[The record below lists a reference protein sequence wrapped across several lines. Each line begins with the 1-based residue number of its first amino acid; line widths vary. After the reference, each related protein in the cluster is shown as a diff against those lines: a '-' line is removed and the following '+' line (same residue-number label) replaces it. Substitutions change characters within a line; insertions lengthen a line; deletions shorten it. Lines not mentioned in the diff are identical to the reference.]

1 MRDTNEILQVMKQGL
16 PSVRAL
22 VVFSLAVNVLM
33 LTPLFY
39 MMNVFDKAVAGNS
52 LPTLVVLAIVALFAY
67 ACMGLLDWVR
77 SLVMSGITTR
87 LDLKLAPR
95 LYKICFEAESGFVVA
110 KGVGNQPLQDLNS
123 LRMFLGSTT
132 AMALFDVPFIP
143 LYFVLMILF
152 HPILAVVALVCIVV
166 MAFVAIMNQRTTS
179 VLHSESSQVAA
190 QISNETQINLK
201 NAEVAA
207 AMGMVGSLMSRWQ
220 KLQGFM
226 LAQQRTSLKATSGYT
241 SLIKVLSM
249 IMQGAAITTGAVLAL
264 AQEVSPGVMIA
275 AALLLGRSMGPIQ
288 AVVTG
293 WKQIIDSYEQY
304 NRLVDILQKF
314 PERETP
320 MALPKIE
327 GRIAATGVS
336 AIPPKADRPV
346 IHDITFDF
354 APGTVNMIIGP
365 SAAGKS
371 TIMRVVLGIWPTSA
385 GSMRIDGAEAHHYDR
400 EALGPQIGYLPQD
413 IELFDGSVAENIARF
428 DDIDPD
434 AVVLAAKDAG
444 VHELILSLPKGY
456 ETKLSPGPG
465 ALSPGQRQRVGLAR
479 ALYRRP
485 KLMFLDEP
493 NSNLD
498 EAGDRALYASIEDM
512 KARGATVV
520 VVSHRHEIMPLVD
533 HLILMEN
540 GKIKVQGARDKVV
553 AMAKSRTAGEPAQ
566 PVDSKGSAGD
576 GVAASAV

>member
-1 MRDTNEILQVMKQGL
+1 
-16 PSVRAL
+16 
-22 VVFSLAVNVLM
+22 
-33 LTPLFY
+33 
-39 MMNVFDKAVAGNS
+39 
-52 LPTLVVLAIVALFAY
+52 
-67 ACMGLLDWVR
+67 
-77 SLVMSGITTR
+77 
-87 LDLKLAPR
+87 
-95 LYKICFEAESGFVVA
+95 
-110 KGVGNQPLQDLNS
+110 
-123 LRMFLGSTT
+123 
-132 AMALFDVPFIP
+132 
-143 LYFVLMILF
+143 LF

-304 NRLVDILQKF
+304 NRLIDILQKF

-498 EAGDRALYASIEDM
+498 EAGDRALYASIEGM

-553 AMAKSRTAGEPAQ
+553 AMAKSRTASGPVQPA
-566 PVDSKGSAGD
+566 DSKESADD

>member
-1 MRDTNEILQVMKQGL
+1 MRDTNEIKQVLKQSWR
-16 PSVRAL
+16 SVRAL
-22 VVFSLAVNVLM
+22 IVFSLAVNLLM

-52 LPTLVVLAIVALFAY
+52 LPTLVVLAIIALYAY
-67 ACMGLLDWVR
+67 GCLGLLDWVR

-110 KGVGNQPLQDLNS
+110 KGVGNQPLQDLNA
-123 LRMFLGSTT
+123 LRLFLGSGA

-143 LYFVLMILF
+143 LYFVLMIMF
-152 HPILAVVALVCIVV
+152 HPVLAVVALVCIVI
-166 MAFVAIMNQRTTS
+166 MACVAVMNQRTTS
-179 VLHSESSQVAA
+179 SLHSESSQVAA
-190 QISNETQINLK
+190 QVSRETQTNLK

-207 AMGMVGSLMSRWQ
+207 AMGMVGALMNRWQ

-226 LAQQRTSLKATSGYT
+226 LDQQQTSHRATSGYT
-241 SLIKVLSM
+241 SLIKVLTM

-288 AVVTG
+288 TVVSS

-304 NRLVDILQKF
+304 NRLVDILSQF
-314 PERETP
+314 PEREAP
-320 MALPKIE
+320 MALPSME
-327 GRIAATGVS
+327 GRVVADRVS
-336 AIPPKADRPV
+336 AIPPGADRPV
-346 IHDITFDF
+346 IHDISFDF

-371 TIMRVVLGIWPTSA
+371 TIMRVLLGIWPVSG
-385 GSMRIDGAEAHHYDR
+385 GSMRLDGAEAHHFDR
-400 EALGPQIGYLPQD
+400 EQLGPQIGYLPQD

-428 DDIDPD
+428 EVTDPES
-434 AVVLAAKDAG
+434 VVLAAKDAG
-444 VHELILSLPKGY
+444 VHELILSLPNGY
-456 ETKLSPGPG
+456 ETKLTSG
-465 ALSPGQRQRVGLAR
+465 AGVLSPGQRQRVGLAR
-479 ALYRRP
+479 ALYKRP

-498 EAGDRALYASIEDM
+498 EAGDRALYSAIEAM
-512 KARGATVV
+512 KARGTTVT

-540 GKIKVQGARDKVV
+540 GRIKVQGARDKVV
-553 AMAKSRTAGEPAQ
+553 AMAKSQRVGEPAQ
-566 PVDSKGSAGD
+566 AVNAEGGANEGASI
-576 GVAASAV
+576 SAV